1 MSIRFILF
9 FVILI
14 PGLIAGLFSRF
25 AALLVYI
32 GFAMFRPQEW
42 VFTDITWL
50 RLSLVSGLILL
61 IPSLLTGVLPNLTHP
76 ISIGSVLFL
85 ITALI
90 GQTNAVRPDIG
101 WHWLD
106 YMTRLILVC
115 LLAVT
120 ILNTRKRLLIAVGVF
135 ATALGLHASKV
146 GVMILLTGGFR
157 LLEGF
162 GGSFGDNNEYALG
175 VVMILPFLVATAQNF
190 DAIRGPAPSALRWAW
205 WASIPLCILTIIA
218 TYSRGGA
225 LALAVAAVV
234 FLVLQRRKFAG
245 VMVLSALAI
254 LAVTFADSL
263 PGYRDR
269 LETVQTDTEE
279 SSAMG
284 RLHFWRTA
292 LTISKDWPLGIGLRN
307 FEQMYDQYDSSGGA
321 HGTHRAVHNSHLQVL
336 VELGIPGL
344 LVWISLFGYS
354 IFAALR
360 LRRGAK
366 DPARSSQDRLFCF
379 TLGNAF
385 LASIAGFLIGGSF
398 LSMALNDATW
408 FIFAFVAAADRL
420 RHPASAQIPE
430 GVSVSWST
438 PMFEVSSHAARTSKG
453 EPSTLP
459 TRQPNF

>member
-9 FVILI
+9 FILLI

-50 RLSLVSGLILL
+50 RLSLVSGLILVV
-61 IPSLLTGVLPNLTHP
+61 PSLLTGVFPNLTHP

-85 ITALI
+85 VSALV
-90 GQTNAVRPDIG
+90 GQFNAVRPDIG

-106 YMTRLILVC
+106 YMARLILVC

-175 VVMILPFLVATAQNF
+175 VIMVLPFLVATAQNF
-190 DAIRGPAPSALRWAW
+190 DAIRGQWPSGLRWAW
-205 WASIPLCILTIIA
+205 WASVPLSILTIIA

-225 LALAVAAVV
+225 VALVAAALV
-234 FLVLQRRKFAG
+234 FLALQRRKFIG
-245 VMVLSALAI
+245 ILLLGALAI

-284 RLHFWRTA
+284 RLHYWRTA
-292 LTISKDWPLGIGLRN
+292 LAISKDYPLGIGLRN

-321 HGTHRAVHNSHLQVL
+321 HGHHRAVHNSHLQVL
-336 VELGIPGL
+336 VELGVPGL

-354 IFAALR
+354 IFAAVR

-366 DPARSSQDRLFCF
+366 DPARSPQDRLFCF
-379 TLGNAF
+379 TLGNAC
-385 LASIAGFLIGGSF
+385 LTSLAGFLIGGSF

-420 RHPASAQIPE
+420 RHPAAAQLPETVPAPLPSATFQ
-430 GVSVSWST
+430 VS
-438 PMFEVSSHAARTSKG
+438 PNAARTS
-453 EPSTLP
+453 
-459 TRQPNF
+459 N

>member
-1 MSIRFILF
+1 
-9 FVILI
+9 
-14 PGLIAGLFSRF
+14 
-25 AALLVYI
+25 VYI

-50 RLSLVSGLILL
+50 RLSLVSGLILVV
-61 IPSLLTGVLPNLTHP
+61 PSLLTGVFPNLTHP

-85 ITALI
+85 VTALI
-90 GQTNAVRPDIG
+90 GQFNAVRPDIG

-106 YMTRLILVC
+106 YMARLILVC

-120 ILNTRKRLLIAVGVF
+120 ILNTRKRLLIAAGVF

-175 VVMILPFLVATAQNF
+175 VVMGLPFLVATAQNF
-190 DAIRGPAPSALRWAW
+190 DAIRGQWPSALRWAW
-205 WASIPLCILTIIA
+205 WASVPLSILTIIA

-225 LALAVAAVV
+225 VALAAAALV
-234 FLVLQRRKFAG
+234 FLALQRRKFIG
-245 VMVLSALAI
+245 ILFLGALAI

-284 RLHFWRTA
+284 RLHYWRTA
-292 LTISKDWPLGIGLRN
+292 LAISKDYPLGIGLRN

-321 HGTHRAVHNSHLQVL
+321 HGHHRAVHNSHLQVL

-344 LVWISLFGYS
+344 IVWMSLFGYS
-354 IFAALR
+354 IFAAVR

-366 DPARSSQDRLFCF
+366 DPARSPQDRLFCF

-385 LASIAGFLIGGSF
+385 LTSLAGFLIGGSF

-408 FIFAFVAAADRL
+408 FIFAFVAVADRL
-420 RHPASAQIPE
+420 RHPAAAQLPE
-430 GVSVSWST
+430 AVTVPRPAPVFQVS
-438 PMFEVSSHAARTSKG
+438 PNAARTA
-453 EPSTLP
+453 
-459 TRQPNF
+459 R